1 MTITQIQVD
10 PPDIR
15 VLELAIEGLGGT
27 GLITHNMSE
36 KARKQMRDKH
46 ALKGKQPRGVRDI
59 DAEYEA
65 AHYRFADGTSGL
77 PCAAFKK
84 AAVRAAKGVNGMT
97 MTDTRMSFFVLA
109 DDRCTTG
116 MDCVRINSEEVE
128 LREDTVTVQG
138 SKDLRYRPEF
148 RNWSATLK
156 ISYNAGII
164 SPEIIANLFQLA
176 GFSVGVG
183 EWRPEKDGDA
193 GRFTVKAQV
202 AVELSEAA

>member
-1 MTITQIQVD
+1 MTIAQIQVD

-15 VLELAIEGLGGT
+15 VLSLDIEGLGGT
-27 GLITHNMSE
+27 GLLTHNMSE

-59 DAEYEA
+59 EAEYAA
-65 AHYRFADGTSGL
+65 AHYRLPDGSSGL

-84 AAVRAAKGVNGMT
+84 AAVRAAKGVTGLT

-116 MDCVRINSEEVE
+116 IDCVRINSNQVE
-128 LREDTVTVQG
+128 LREDTVSVQG

-148 RNWSATLK
+148 RNWSARLQ

-164 SPEIIANLFQLA
+164 
-176 GFSVGVG
+176 
-183 EWRPEKDGDA
+183 
-193 GRFTVKAQV
+193 
-202 AVELSEAA
+202 